1 MAKKRGLDGGS
12 ERVAKVAGAG
22 ILMPGVDM
30 RRLIKEMQAEL
41 DQLAPEGV
49 VEDATEALLR
59 YIAETVLAI
68 GTAVHRV
75 AYWATYGATVLI
87 GGPRIRWD
95 GEVPHMVEF
104 ETQMVTRDSVFPS
117 WKRDGEYVIP
127 VVTLGRYIDEE
138 LYRSAEWRGRLT
150 AFDRAAYECNQAKLE
165 RHLHMNMQVEDFL
178 PLFYQAVDA
187 FKALNVLTSSV
198 AVSVELK
205 GLDFWLDRHLGGSYA
220 EYRREH
226 GFGTEIP
233 QEVIRSAK
241 DQYVVPPTRSDVRTF
256 LRGQDHPEREISGG
270 EVIRASEMSQKEARL
285 FGDALRLY
293 HKAKL

>member
-1 MAKKRGLDGGS
+1 MSKRRGLDGGS
-12 ERVAKVAGAG
+12 ERVARIAGAG

-30 RRLIKEMQAEL
+30 RDLVKKMQAEL

-59 YIAETVLAI
+59 HIAETVLAI

-75 AYWATYGATVLI
+75 AYWATCGAEVI
-87 GGPRIRWD
+87 IAGPRIKWD

-104 ETQMVTRDSVFPS
+104 ETQAVTRDSVFPS
-117 WKRDGEYVIP
+117 WKRDGEYIVP
-127 VVTLGRYIDEE
+127 VVTLGRYIAEE

-150 AFDRAAYECNQAKLE
+150 AFDRAAYKCGQARKK
-165 RHLHMNMQVEDFL
+165 HLHMNMQVEDFL
-178 PLFYQAVDA
+178 PLFCQAVDA
-187 FKALNVLTSSV
+187 FKALNVLTSSA

-205 GLDFWLDRHLGGSYA
+205 GLEFWLDRHLGGSFA

-233 QEVIRSAK
+233 QEVIKSAK
-241 DQYVVPPTRSDVRTF
+241 DQYVVPPTRSDIKTF
-256 LRGQDHPEREISGG
+256 IRGQDHPEREVSGG

-285 FGDALRLY
+285 FGDALRMY
-293 HKAKL
+293 HKATM

>member
-1 MAKKRGLDGGS
+1 MGKRRGLDGGS
-12 ERVAKVAGAG
+12 ERVARIAGAG

-30 RRLIKEMQAEL
+30 RDLIKEMQAEL

-75 AYWATYGATVLI
+75 AYWAAYGAEVI
-87 GGPRIRWD
+87 IAGPRIKWD
-95 GEVPHMVEF
+95 GEVPQMLEF
-104 ETQMVTRDSVFPS
+104 ETQLVTRDSVFPS
-117 WKRDGEYVIP
+117 WKRDGEYIVP
-127 VVTLGRYIDEE
+127 VVTLGRYIAEE

-150 AFDRAAYECNQAKLE
+150 AFDRAAYECNEAKLK

-198 AVSVELK
+198 SIPVELK
-205 GLDFWLDRHLGGSYA
+205 GLEFWLDRHLGGSFA

-226 GFGTEIP
+226 GFKTEIP

-256 LRGQDHPEREISGG
+256 LRGQDHPEREVSGG
-270 EVIRASEMSQKEARL
+270 EVIRASDMSQKEARL
-285 FGDALRLY
+285 FGDALRIY